1 MNRRLRLALLIAV
14 PLFAVLACAG
24 YYAALHMLRTQIVAA
39 LGETGEVG
47 EIRVGLARIEIDN
60 LRIRASQ
67 RGWPTQD
74 ELRAARVFVTP
85 DLRSLLGGSIVVS
98 RIEIEDAALTVL
110 RSRAGLK
117 IVPAL
122 LDKPKQPPA
131 GKQADPESSA
141 GSGPQVRIG
150 HIALRDSRVDFFD
163 ATLGGKAQHIPLD
176 ELALDLTDLVLP
188 ALDARSQLDVQARVA
203 GQGRLAL
210 DGWLVAST
218 LDSDLQLKLS
228 DTPLKLVGP
237 YLFRKPYGDVKAGTL
252 ALDVRSKIDK
262 RRLSAPGH
270 MQLTGLELGG
280 VAGFTRE
287 AAALF
292 ARSRGLDADTKR
304 PVSLDFTV
312 QGNLDDSR
320 FSLNEAIYA
329 QAGRAVVQLVGL
341 GGSDGGSSEG
351 SSSGSN
357 IGNQIEDAVG
367 KLFGK

>member
-1 MNRRLRLALLIAV
+1 MNRRLRLGLLIAV
-14 PLFAVLACAG
+14 PLLVVAVCGG
-24 YYAALHMLRTQIVAA
+24 YYAALHLLRAQIVAA
-39 LGETGEVG
+39 LGQTGEVG
-47 EIRVGLARIEIDN
+47 EIRVGLARIEIDG

-74 ELRAARVFVTP
+74 ELHAARVFVTP
-85 DLRSLLGGSIVVS
+85 DLRSLLGGRIVVS

-110 RSRAGLK
+110 RNRAGMQ

-122 LDKPKQPPA
+122 LDKPKQPAAGKPA
-131 GKQADPESSA
+131 GPDAPA

-150 HIALRDSRVDFFD
+150 HIALRDSRVDFYD

-188 ALDARSQLDVQARVA
+188 AFDARSQLDVRARVG

-210 DGWLVAST
+210 DGWLVAGT
-218 LDSDLQLKLS
+218 LDSDLQLKLT

-252 ALDVRSKIDK
+252 ALDVRSRIDK
-262 RRLSAPGH
+262 RRLHAPGH
-270 MQLTGLELGG
+270 MQLSGLELGG

-287 AAALF
+287 AAAVF

-304 PVSLDFTV
+304 PVALDFTV

-320 FSLNEAIYA
+320 FSLNEAIYG
-329 QAGRAVVQLVGL
+329 QAGKALVQLVGL
-341 GGSDGGSSEG
+341 GGGSSDGT
-351 SSSGSN
+351 SSGTG
-357 IGNQIEDAVG
+357 IGSQIEDAVG